1 MLLIVVPGAGDGPG
15 RQPEELVAREDIVR
29 ERQAAVHHV
38 RHVGQRRRLPH
49 PSSVLGA
56 ALACTAN
63 IGAVVAAAVQEHLV
77 QLRVLHEPLG
87 GSLPREVVP
96 LLRGQGLRV
105 AGHGFLHLGHKV
117 LRARVC
123 QAVWEGS
130 EELVGRVVR
139 AYHELAHCQR
149 LGGRGAED
157 VADARVY
164 ENLVPENRTG
174 QVLKSTASHPLCIAR
189 MNVTF

>member
-1 MLLIVVPGAGDGPG
+1 MLLIVVPGAGVGPG

-105 AGHGFLHLGHKV
+105 TGHGFLHLGHKV

-123 QAVWEGS
+123 QAVWERS

-139 AYHELAHCQR
+139 ADHELAHCER
-149 LGGRGAED
+149 LGSRSAED
-157 VADARVY
+157 IADARVY
-164 ENLVPENRTG
+164 ENLVPG
-174 QVLKSTASHPLCIAR
+174 KVLKSMAPHPL
-189 MNVTF
+189 V